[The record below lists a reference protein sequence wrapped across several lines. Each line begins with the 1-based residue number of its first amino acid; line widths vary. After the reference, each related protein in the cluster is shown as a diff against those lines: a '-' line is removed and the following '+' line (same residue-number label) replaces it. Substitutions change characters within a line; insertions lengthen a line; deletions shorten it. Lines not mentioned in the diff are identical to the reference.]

1 MGGGTWDSAT
11 YSSTK
16 TTRAATGVPD
26 FAYTATAT
34 KAHSNL
40 DPMRINSKP
49 FAKLESRDSD
59 EHPQSNPVLICLDV
73 TGSNDHNARIAQD
86 KLPNLMELLGK
97 YLTDPQVAVAA
108 NDDFNVSP
116 HAAVQISDFE
126 SDIRIDEH
134 IRNLY
139 LVGNGG
145 GNDGESYDLL
155 LYAAARKVVL
165 DSVEKRGKK
174 GYMFLYADEPIFQKV
189 KASEV
194 KAVFGDKLEADMP
207 IAEVIEEA
215 RRNFNIFVIWP
226 QDGYHHA
233 REQYVKLFGDE
244 FVLTSQHPNL
254 LCELIASVVGLY
266 EEKATPDSVVTD
278 LVAVGVSQTQATSLI
293 KSVASLNP
301 ATLAPTGGGKAA
313 RL

>member
-1 MGGGTWDSAT
+1 MGGGTWDSGT
-11 YSSTK
+11 YSSSK
-16 TTRAATGVPD
+16 ATRAATGVPD
-26 FAYTATAT
+26 FAYTTHAT
-34 KAHSNL
+34 KAHDNL
-40 DPMRINSKP
+40 DPKRIHTKP
-49 FAKLESRDSD
+49 FNKLESRDSD

-86 KLPNLMELLGK
+86 KLPNLMALLTK

-108 NDDFNVSP
+108 NDDFKVSP

-145 GNDGESYDLL
+145 GNNGESYDLL
-155 LYAAARKVVL
+155 LFAAARLVVL

-174 GYMFLYADEPIFQKV
+174 GYMFMYADEPIFNNVSKR
-189 KASEV
+189 EV
-194 KAVFGDKLEADMP
+194 KDVFGITIEKDIP

-215 RRNFNIFVIWP
+215 RKNFNIFLIWP
-226 QDGYHHA
+226 QDGYAHA

-254 LCELIASVVGLY
+254 LCELIASVIGLH
-266 EEKATPDSVVTD
+266 EDKATPDSVVHD
-278 LVAVGVSQTQATSLI
+278 LVAVGVDSHEAKALTKTLGHVAATSLA
-293 KSVASLNP
+293 ASG
-301 ATLAPTGGGKAA
+301 AGRAA